1 MCGSLGS
8 ALRGVAGGAHRI
20 VVQSDRVRSPLLPGM
35 PSIFEFLAGAPNV
48 VEIDPDMDAWDALNA
63 VGRSEVAPP
72 GVPEGRM
79 ALLRGAFAKAK
90 ADPEFGAMTTEAE
103 CELA

>member
-1 MCGSLGS
+1 M
-8 ALRGVAGGAHRI
+8 
-20 VVQSDRVRSPLLPGM
+20 QSDRVRSPLLRGM

-48 VEIDPDMDAWDALNA
+48 AEIDPVMDAWDALNA
-63 VGRSEVAPP
+63 VGRPEVALPRVP
-72 GVPEGRM
+72 VDGV

-103 CELA
+103 RELA

>member
-1 MCGSLGS
+1 
-8 ALRGVAGGAHRI
+8 
-20 VVQSDRVRSPLLPGM
+20 
-35 PSIFEFLAGAPNV
+35 
-48 VEIDPDMDAWDALNA
+48 MDAWDALNA
-63 VGRSEVAPP
+63 VSRPEVAPP
-72 GVPEGRM
+72 GVPVDGV